1 MRVLFFILKIL
12 LFSIIVEKSS
22 AKIEIQY
29 KINNENF
36 KILDQRDGLI
46 IIETVNYNFVI
57 ANLI

>member
-29 KINNENF
+29 KINN
-36 KILDQRDGLI
+36 
-46 IIETVNYNFVI
+46 
-57 ANLI
+57 NLELLPERKEKD